1 MPYPYWHRRSHRSG
15 KTFKIHSS
23 DKMSFKERLGAAVS
37 AIWVSIVYAFAA
49 NEAASAEVF
58 DLRAF
63 FADSVLLGLL
73 PVFMGWGL
81 YSILRAEKR

>member
-1 MPYPYWHRRSHRSG
+1 MPNPYFHRRSRRRR
-15 KTFKIHSS
+15 KTLKTRSS
-23 DKMSFKERLGAAVS
+23 DKMNLRMGAAVS
-37 AIWVSIVYAFAA
+37 AIWVSIVSAFAA

-63 FADSVLLGLL
+63 FADSILLGLL
-73 PVFMGWGL
+73 PVFMGWGV